1 MTAAAPISP
10 FILIR
15 GAGEMASAIAWRLF
29 MANMTR
35 ICMLELPD
43 PLCVR
48 REVSFCTAFDRGGMS
63 VEGVRAVVAAN
74 GEEMEAAWKEGAI
87 AVMQVADWEN
97 AAAPAPDVVVDAIL
111 AKKNVATSLAD
122 APLVIAL
129 GPGFAA
135 GKDCHVVIETNRGHD
150 LGRIILNGEAA
161 PNTGVPGNIGG
172 HTATRVLRAPA
183 SGIFETERE
192 IGNHI
197 AAGETVG
204 TVAGKSVTA
213 GLDGMLR
220 GLIRPGTEVASGLKL
235 GDIDPRGAREFCYT
249 ISDKARALS
258 GSVLESVMR
267 FHNGN
272 APTARQ

>member
-1 MTAAAPISP
+1 MTVAPLSP
-10 FILIR
+10 VILIR

-35 ICMLELPD
+35 ICMLELPN

-48 REVSFCTAFDRGGMS
+48 REVSFCTAFDRSGMS

-74 GEEMEAAWKEGAI
+74 REEMEAAWKEGAI
-87 AVMQVADWEN
+87 AVMQVADWEK
-97 AAAPAPDVVVDAIL
+97 AAAPRPDVVVDAIL
-111 AKKNVATSLAD
+111 AKKNVATGLAD

-150 LGRIILNGEAA
+150 LGRILLDGEAA
-161 PNTGVPGNIGG
+161 PNTGIPGNIAG
-172 HTATRVLRAPA
+172 HTAKRVLRAPA
-183 SGIFETERE
+183 SGIFETGRE
-192 IGNHI
+192 IGDRL

-204 TVAGKSVTA
+204 TVAGQPVA
-213 GLDGMLR
+213 ARLAGMLR
-220 GLIRPGTEVASGLKL
+220 RLIPPGHGAASGLQP
-235 GDIDPRGAREFCYT
+235 GRHHPPYERGICHT
-249 ISDKARALS
+249 LSDKARALS
-258 GSVLESVMR
+258 GSVLEAVMR
-267 FHNGN
+267 FYNGN